1 MENGKG
7 TVIVVIDGQ
16 GGRMGSLFIERWK
29 KQGKVQAE
37 IVAVGTNSAATT
49 AMLKAGADKA
59 ATGENPV
66 VVNARKAD
74 YIVGPI
80 GILAAD
86 ALLGE
91 VTAVM
96 AEAVARSDARKLLIP
111 VNSCGFYVAGVGG
124 HTLGELVDDAV
135 DMLEELPA
143 NVVKR
148 VLKNSTPDTRK
159 LINQFL
165 KYPEGSAGSIMTA
178 EYVGLKKRMTVEEA
192 FAYIRRH
199 GVDKETIYTCY
210 VMDAKRALEGVVTV
224 KDLLMHPYEEVIGN
238 IMDSHVIKAVTTDDQ
253 EEVAESFR
261 KYDLLSLPVVDHE
274 NRLVGIVTVDD
285 VVDVM
290 EQEATED
297 FEKMAAMLPSEK
309 PYLKTGVF
317 ALAKNRL
324 AWLLILM
331 ISSMITGS
339 ILAKYEAAFAVIPLL
354 VTFIPMLTDTGGNA
368 GSQSSTMI
376 IRGMAVGEI
385 EAGDILRVLWKELR
399 VGVIVGVLLGL
410 VNYIQLVIRF
420 PGQEMLCLTVV
431 LSLLATVM
439 LAKTIGCV
447 LPIAAQVLHLDP
459 AIMAAPLITTIVD
472 AVSLIIYF
480 QLACSLLKI

>member
-1 MENGKG
+1 MQENFNMEELMDLLLTRQFRKLKDILTEMNEVDIA
-7 TVIVVIDGQ
+7 T
-16 GGRMGSLFIERWK
+16 FIEELDSEK
-29 KQGKVQAE
+29 
-37 IVAVGTNSAATT
+37 T
-49 AMLKAGADKA
+49 
-59 ATGENPV
+59 V
-66 VVNARKAD
+66 VVFRMLPKELASDVFACLEVDKQEHIINSITD
-74 YIVGPI
+74 YELGTIVDD
-80 GILAAD
+80 L
-86 ALLGE
+86 
-91 VTAVM
+91 
-96 AEAVARSDARKLLIP
+96 
-111 VNSCGFYVAGVGG
+111 F
-124 HTLGELVDDAV
+124 VDDAV

-148 VLKNSTPDTRK
+148 VLKNARPDTRK

-165 KYPEGSAGSIMTA
+165 NYPENSAGSIMTA
-178 EYVGLKKRMTVEEA
+178 EYVGLKQSMTVEQA
-192 FAYIRRH
+192 FAYIRKN

-210 VMDAKRALEGVVTV
+210 VMDAKRRLEGVVTV
-224 KDLLMHPYEEVIGN
+224 KDLLMNPYEEIIGN
-238 IMDSHVIKAVTTDDQ
+238 IMDTHVIKAFTTEDQ
-253 EEVAESFR
+253 EEVADSFQ

-274 NRLVGIVTVDD
+274 ERLVGIVTVDD

-317 ALAKNRL
+317 QLAKNRI

-331 ISSMITGS
+331 ISSMITGG

-385 EAGDILRVLWKELR
+385 EPGDLFKVLWKELR
-399 VGVIVGVLLGL
+399 VGIIVGAILGF
-410 VNYIQLVIRF
+410 VNYVRLVILY
-420 PGQEMLCLTVV
+420 PGKEMLCLTVV
-431 LSLLATVM
+431 LSLMVTVVI
-439 LAKTIGCV
+439 AKTIGCV
-447 LPIAAQVLHLDP
+447 LPIAAKVFHMDP

-480 QLACSLLKI
+480 QLGCSLLGL